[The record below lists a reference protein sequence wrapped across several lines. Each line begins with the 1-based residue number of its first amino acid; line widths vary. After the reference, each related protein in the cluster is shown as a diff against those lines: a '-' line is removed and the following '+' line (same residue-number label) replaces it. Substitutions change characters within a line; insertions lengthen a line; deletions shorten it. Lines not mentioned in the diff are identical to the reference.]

1 MEVSRRREG
10 GEGGPFEGGKMSL
23 MSAMAMTGSMV
34 PRAATGTQAR
44 TSRRAGARRG
54 SVRTAVTAEN
64 PDFAR
69 ATSVTATERAMM
81 AQAKGYWPDPEYIAK
96 VLPEFPEKGIA
107 SVDEARVL
115 YSEGGYIIVDVR
127 SKVEY
132 EKDGNIIGS
141 VNIPLI
147 NVKRTY
153 NPSAPDPMNAYDL
166 VQTRNPDFLEQVL
179 AKAKGDKSK
188 KMMIVCSDGTDRALQ
203 ALTLLDEQG
212 FDSIVGIK
220 GGMKMWSAVW
230 DPRLRRIRGQTVY
243 STVFNSAG
251 DALGVFDTGAFTDK
265 GFREDDLLESY
276 SGCHRLEWIE
286 YDESDE

>member
-1 MEVSRRREG
+1 
-10 GEGGPFEGGKMSL
+10 MSL
-23 MSAMAMTGSMV
+23 MSGVAVAGPV
-34 PRAATGTQAR
+34 LPRAATGAQAR
-44 TSRRAGARRG
+44 TSRRAHRVGMCPPAAPAALRPAQARRG
-54 SVRTAVTAEN
+54 AVRTAVTAQD

-81 AQAKGYWPDPEYIAK
+81 ARAKGFWPDPEYIAK
-96 VLPEFPEKGIA
+96 VLPLFPEKGIA

-132 EKDGNIIGS
+132 EKDGKIVGS
-141 VNIPLI
+141 YNIPLI

-153 NPSAPDPMNAYDL
+153 DSSSEDKLNPYKLEQS
-166 VQTRNPDFLEQVL
+166 RNTDFLKEVTNRV
-179 AKAKGDKSK
+179 KGDKSAK
-188 KMMIVCSDGTDRALQ
+188 IMVVCSDGTDRALQ
-203 ALTLLDEQG
+203 ALTILDEAG
-212 FDSIVGIK
+212 FDSLVGIK

-243 STVFNSAG
+243 STVFNSPG

-265 GFREDDLLESY
+265 GFREDEVLESY
-276 SGCHRLEWIE
+276 SGCHRLEWLE
-286 YDESDE
+286 YEEDE